1 MARKITASLYMTLDG
16 RGAFPKYPGSD
27 RETKVPNDMW
37 REMWIDRFDDVT
49 TVIMGRRSFTGHRR
63 VWTEKARQPDDAQ
76 YLVDYSRWLD
86 RVDKVCLSTRLRSPG
101 WENSRIM
108 KGDLA
113 KIVAKLKREK
123 GGNIIAEGG
132 PRLILEFIRRE
143 SCRRLLDGRPA
154 RHLRSGSQLL
164 GRFEQA
170 ADVEAPLLEDDGGW
184 RAHAPLRIGPREVE
198 VARRRTKWVQGA
210 LHPLAVIPRMKST
223 QGRGAC
229 PPS

>member
-37 REMWIDRFDDVT
+37 REMWINRFDDVT

-132 PRLILEFIRRE
+132 PRLILEFIRRD
-143 SCRRLLDGRPA
+143 L
-154 RHLRSGSQLL
+154 
-164 GRFEQA
+164 
-170 ADVEAPLLEDDGGW
+170 ADDYWMVVQPVIYGQ
-184 RAHAPLRIGPREVE
+184 GPNY
-198 VARRRTKWVQGA
+198 WGA
-210 LHPLAVIPRMKST
+210 LSKQRTLKLLSSKTMEDGELMLHYESV
-223 QGRGAC
+223 RGKWK
-229 PPS
+229 